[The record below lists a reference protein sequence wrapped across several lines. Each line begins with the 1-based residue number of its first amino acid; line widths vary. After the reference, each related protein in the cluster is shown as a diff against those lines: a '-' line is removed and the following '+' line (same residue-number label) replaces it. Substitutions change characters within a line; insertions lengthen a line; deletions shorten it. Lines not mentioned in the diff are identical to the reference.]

1 MTRYF
6 VSFEIACPD
15 LMVET
20 DSPEE
25 AKKIAEAFI
34 EDKGKDYQEMVMAM
48 DASVDQVDEA
58 DPDVYDT
65 SWGLSAKY
73 PFDLHDLDEEGE

>member
-15 LMVET
+15 LMVEA

-25 AKKIAEAFI
+25 AKEIAEAFI
-34 EDKGKDYQEMVMAM
+34 EDKGRDYQEMVMAM
-48 DASVDQVDEA
+48 DAYVDQVDEA

-65 SWGLSAKY
+65 SLGLSAKH
-73 PFDLHDLDEEGE
+73 PFDLHNLDEEGE